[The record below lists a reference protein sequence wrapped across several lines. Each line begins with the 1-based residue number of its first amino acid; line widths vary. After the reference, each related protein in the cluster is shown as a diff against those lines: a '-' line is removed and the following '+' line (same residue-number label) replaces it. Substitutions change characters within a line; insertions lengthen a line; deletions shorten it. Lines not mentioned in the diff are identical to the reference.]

1 MVRMLHRTRRAA
13 SLAPRATAFIA
24 DRDRYVTNTGDVP
37 AFVVVTSNMLR
48 EDPGFTTQTLTL
60 APGETQILRGQ
71 PAGKAKIVTLRVV
84 GHGSVRV
91 GIDSAR

>member
-1 MVRMLHRTRRAA
+1 MSAMASRLQRTRRPGSAT
-13 SLAPRATAFIA
+13 PRAAAFVA

-37 AFVVVTSNMLR
+37 AFVVVTSP
-48 EDPGFTTQTLTL
+48 EFTTRTLTL
-60 APGETQILRGQ
+60 APGETQILRG
-71 PAGKAKIVTLRVV
+71 PAEGRAKIVTLRVV